1 MSTKR
6 SRHTIAASP
15 TRAVLVA
22 RAWLAALVTGAALLT
37 ATAGAQVSYR
47 LGGLLTTEFGVAIDG
62 TIPVAA
68 AGLTLK
74 LDGEIGSGLFPDAVF
89 IAELYAGYDAAAAEP
104 FEVGLGRAYATV
116 YLGPVDLSVGNQVVA
131 WGSTDA
137 VNPVDVVNP
146 RDLSNPVADPADQRR
161 PVPLL
166 RATVHAQ
173 EGVSVDLVVVPV
185 FVASTLP
192 GERWQ
197 PAAELPTLPPG
208 MAIVGVM
215 APTESQPAFELGNVQ
230 FGVRATL
237 DLDLGSGADV
247 SAVVYRGFR
256 HLPTASAELV
266 PTETPGAFLLQPRLA
281 YDRITVLGGDFS
293 AVFGAYVVRGEAAY
307 TFSDDPDGMDPAIGN
322 DTFAAVLGAE
332 TKLAGGPFVT
342 LQGAYQ
348 RTAPDAGGEARD
360 SFSTVLAA
368 TFDPDNRTGM
378 DVAWLHEWTDGSGAV
393 RPSFTYTFADG
404 LTGTASAT
412 VLYGK
417 VGSTYGGWQDNT
429 QFRLGLAY
437 AF

>member
-1 MSTKR
+1 MASGGR
-6 SRHTIAASP
+6 SALAPRTGR
-15 TRAVLVA
+15 TRRSLFRV
-22 RAWLAALVTGAALLT
+22 GAALLACALLGGT
-37 ATAGAQVSYR
+37 ALAQVSYR
-47 LGGLLTTEFGVAIDG
+47 LGGLVTADFGVAVDG
-62 TIPVAA
+62 TIPVAV

-74 LDGEIGSGLFPDAVF
+74 VDGEVGSGLFPDAVF
-89 IAELYAGYDAAAAEP
+89 VAELHTSYDAAAEERFA
-104 FEVGLGRAYATV
+104 VGLGRAYATV

-146 RDLSNPVADPADQRR
+146 RDLSNPVADPADQRL
-161 PVPLL
+161 PTPLL

-173 EGVSVDLVVVPV
+173 EGLTVDMVVVPV
-185 FVASTLP
+185 FVPSTLP

-208 MAIVGVM
+208 TALVGVLP
-215 APTESQPAFELGNVQ
+215 PTDATPAFELKNVQ
-230 FGVRATL
+230 FGARATL
-237 DLDLGSGADV
+237 DLDLGGGADV

-256 HLPTASAELV
+256 HLPTASADLV

-281 YDRITVLGGDFS
+281 YDRVTVLGGDFS
-293 AVFGAYVVRGEAAY
+293 AVFGQYVVRGEAAY
-307 TFSDDPDGMDPAIGN
+307 TLSDDPDGTDPAVGN

-342 LQGAYQ
+342 LQGVYQ
-348 RTAPDAGGEARD
+348 RTAPDAGAD
-360 SFSTVLAA
+360 PLHSFSTVLAT
-368 TFDPDNRTGM
+368 TFEPDNRTGL

-393 RPSFTYTFADG
+393 RPSLTYTFADG

-412 VLYGK
+412 VLYGRS
-417 VGSTYGGWQDNT
+417 GSTYGAWKDNT
-429 QFRLGLAY
+429 QFRIGIAY